1 MTMAYRVLSLRAP
14 CARISAVSART
25 SSLLT
30 TSYSMNISSR
40 PFPPRLLSSS
50 TSNHPQSTTATF
62 QSLVN
67 WKALKKVRV
76 VAGIAAG
83 AVSIVAAIV
92 TIKKSRED
100 RKKSQEDSKKS
111 QEDSKKSQ
119 EDSKKSQEG
128 KGAVFGYVPHMP
140 GPLFQPRTEEVRK
153 LREMFD
159 ALEKTN
165 PGNLA
170 KTVYITGE
178 PAMGKSQLAG
188 QFGREFY
195 ERNMPQNKNVFVGT
209 LSADNRSNF
218 LNTYLQIAVGLG
230 CVDQK
235 IEFAIRSGRLDEL
248 QSLKMLS
255 DHVKKELRER
265 PEWLLI
271 IDGLSS
277 DERLAKEL
285 SFFWPQPKEET
296 WGKGCVLLTTQGHA
310 PTGSC
315 MAVMDLKS
323 GMSEKDAVELLNRE
337 SGCSDK
343 EGVVELVNSLDRSPL
358 SVAR

>member
-1 MTMAYRVLSLRAP
+1 MAYRVLSLRVP

-50 TSNHPQSTTATF
+50 MSNHPQCTTATS
-62 QSLVN
+62 QSWVN

-92 TIKKSRED
+92 TIRKSRED

-111 QEDSKKSQ
+111 QEGKSP
-119 EDSKKSQEG
+119 
-128 KGAVFGYVPHMP
+128 VLGYVSHMP

-153 LREMFD
+153 LRKMFD

-165 PGNLA
+165 PGDLA

-195 ERNMPQNKNVFVGT
+195 ERNTPQNKNVFVGT

-218 LNTYLQIAVGLG
+218 LNTLLSNSR
-230 CVDQK
+230 
-235 IEFAIRSGRLDEL
+235 RS
-248 QSLKMLS
+248 
-255 DHVKKELRER
+255 
-265 PEWLLI
+265 WL
-271 IDGLSS
+271 
-277 DERLAKEL
+277 
-285 SFFWPQPKEET
+285 
-296 WGKGCVLLTTQGHA
+296 C
-310 PTGSC
+310 
-315 MAVMDLKS
+315 
-323 GMSEKDAVELLNRE
+323 
-337 SGCSDK
+337 
-343 EGVVELVNSLDRSPL
+343 
-358 SVAR
+358 

>member
-25 SSLLT
+25 SSLFT
-30 TSYSMNISSR
+30 TSYSMNISSRR

-50 TSNHPQSTTATF
+50 TSNHPQCTTATS

-67 WKALKKVRV
+67 WKTLKKVRV

-100 RKKSQEDSKKS
+100 RKKSQEG
-111 QEDSKKSQ
+111 SKKSQ

-165 PGNLA
+165 PGDLA

-195 ERNMPQNKNVFVGT
+195 ERNTPQNKNVFVGT

-271 IDGLSS
+271 IDGLSLN
-277 DERLAKEL
+277 EKLVKEL
-285 SFFWPQPKEET
+285 SIFWPQHSEGS
-296 WGKGCVLLTTQGHA
+296 WGKGCVLVTTQGHA
-310 PTGSC
+310 PTGLPVDVH
-315 MAVMDLKS
+315 VMDLKG
-323 GMSEKDAVELLNRE
+323 GMLKEDAIKLLTKV

-343 EGVVELVNSLDRSPL
+343 QGAVELVNSLDKCPL